1 MLVMSRLVSHE
12 EGKANLSGID
22 LAVGESVR

>member
-12 EGKANLSGID
+12 EGKADLSGKD
-22 LAVGESVR
+22 LAVGESIR